1 MKILWFSWKD
11 ISHPLAGGA
20 EVVADEIGRR
30 LSADGH
36 NVTFLVGGY
45 KDCKHTDTHNGYN
58 IIRVGGRLS
67 VYYQAYKYYKSHL
80 AHKHFD
86 IIIEEV
92 NTIPFFTKFY
102 IGQKSKV
109 IKSKSGPAPDLQPAS
124 KSVSTFRPDDLKTF
138 QHFMLIHQMARVIWF
153 HEMPFPISLVGYLI
167 EPIYMW
173 LLRSMRVI
181 TVSLSTRRDIMRF
194 GFKEENISIIS
205 EGVHLKPVADIDSI
219 KKYEHPTMFTIG
231 RIVSM
236 KRIPHIIK
244 AFEIAR
250 KRLPHL
256 QLIIAGGNTS
266 TYGKY
271 ITSLAS
277 RSKYARDI
285 QVTGRI
291 SEEKK
296 HEIMER
302 SHVLAVTS
310 VKEDWGL
317 VVTEAGRCGTPSV
330 VYDIDGLRDSV
341 RNGVSG
347 LITQKNTPESFAH
360 SIVELLQIVPSTKLK
375 VDEQLRVTSD
385 ELQVG
390 PLATFNSQLATFNYS
405 SSPSQ
410 YYSAIRKNAWEF
422 SKEITF
428 EKQYEDFKYITG
440 ITPKKYPYTTLIF

>member
-1 MKILWFSWKD
+1 
-11 ISHPLAGGA
+11 
-20 EVVADEIGRR
+20 
-30 LSADGH
+30 
-36 NVTFLVGGY
+36 
-45 KDCKHTDTHNGYN
+45 
-58 IIRVGGRLS
+58 
-67 VYYQAYKYYKSHL
+67 
-80 AHKHFD
+80 
-86 IIIEEV
+86 
-92 NTIPFFTKFY
+92 
-102 IGQKSKV
+102 
-109 IKSKSGPAPDLQPAS
+109 
-124 KSVSTFRPDDLKTF
+124 
-138 QHFMLIHQMARVIWF
+138 
-153 HEMPFPISLVGYLI
+153 
-167 EPIYMW
+167 
-173 LLRSMRVI
+173 MRVI

-205 EGVHLKPVADIDSI
+205 EGVHIKPVADIDSI
-219 KKYEHPTMFTIG
+219 KKYERPTMFTIG

-244 AFEIAR
+244 AFEIAK

-266 TYGKY
+266 KYGKY

-296 HEIMER
+296 REIMER

-310 VKEDWGL
+310 VKEGWGL

-375 VDEQLRVTSD
+375 VESKLGQPSVAPTES
-385 ELQVG
+385 
-390 PLATFNSQLATFNYS
+390 TFNSQLATFNYS

-428 EKQYEDFKYITG
+428 EKQYEDFKYIIG
-440 ITPKKYPYTTLIF
+440 ITPKKYPYSTLIF